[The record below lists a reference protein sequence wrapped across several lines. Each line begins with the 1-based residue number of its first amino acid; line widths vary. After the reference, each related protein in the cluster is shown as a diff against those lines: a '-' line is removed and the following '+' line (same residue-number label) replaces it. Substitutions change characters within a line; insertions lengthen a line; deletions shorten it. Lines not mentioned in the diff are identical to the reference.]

1 MTKYNYK
8 ISESSKGL
16 DVLYLLDFVVC
27 KSSGNYLRT
36 HFKNTHETAMAVKGM
51 RLTKAL
57 AYLADVTDKKQCI
70 PFRRFNGGVGR
81 CAQAKQHGT
90 TQGRWPVKSVDFIR
104 TLLLNAKA
112 NGEGLNTDALVIKHI
127 QVNQAPKHRRRTY
140 RAHGR
145 INPYMS
151 TPCHIEIVCEEPS
164 MPVPKASSSNAMSVV
179 A

>member
-112 NGEGLNTDALVIKHI
+112 NGEVRYLNANFFLSPRDSIPMRL
-127 QVNQAPKHRRRTY
+127 
-140 RAHGR
+140 
-145 INPYMS
+145 
-151 TPCHIEIVCEEPS
+151 
-164 MPVPKASSSNAMSVV
+164 SSSTFR
-179 A
+179 